1 MALQTHVSALNSSK
15 CFPPSTANPPSKIFV
30 HDFFAS
36 PSNIVKHSAKSLQA
50 SRRLQPCLASNNN
63 QEAYRPL
70 ANFAPSIWKDPNIFT
85 SEIPQLEIES
95 NDKLAE
101 ELKQQVKEMLI
112 ASASDPAEK
121 VCFIDSICRLGVSY
135 HFETEIEEQLNQI
148 FEAQPNL
155 AEDNDYDLYTI
166 ALLFRVFRQ
175 HGFKMSCGVFDKFK
189 DSNGTFKENLA
200 GDARGMLSLYE
211 ATHLRVRGEDIL
223 EEALDFTTTNLKS
236 LAKSSPDHL
245 AKHITSALEA
255 PLHKNVPRLETH
267 KYISFYQEDLG
278 EYRNETLLIFAKLDF
293 NRVQLLHQQEL
304 KHVTRW
310 WKDNKFASKFSYSRD
325 RIVEMYFWTTA
336 NYFEPR
342 YSRARIVQTK
352 LMMILTI
359 TDDTYDAYGTLE
371 ELQSFTDA
379 LERWDTH
386 ATGDLPDYMKT
397 LYSVILN
404 LFDEL
409 NNDVSE
415 EGRSYSVSITKDKL
429 KEYVRACLEEA
440 KWFNEGFVP
449 SFNQRLSNAI
459 ITAGTGFVIAASFVG
474 MGETARINEFEWLQ
488 NHPKIVEAVFT
499 IGRLKGDIKAHEFEQ
514 KRGHVSS
521 TVGCYMKQYGISKEE
536 TVEKF
541 EKILIANAWKDI
553 NEEYM
558 KQTDV
563 SRNILVTV
571 VNFARLAEIL
581 YKNQDGFTFPEDL
594 KDYIIKL
601 FVDPIPV

>member
-1 MALQTHVSALNSSK
+1 MNSSMALQTHVSALNSSK

-36 PSNIVKHSAKSLQA
+36 PSNIVKHSANSLQA

-63 QEAYRPL
+63 QEAYRPV
-70 ANFAPSIWKDPNIFT
+70 ANFAPTIWKDSNIFN
-85 SEIPQLEIES
+85 SVLPHSEIES

-101 ELKQQVKEMLI
+101 ELKQRVKEILI
-112 ASASDPAEK
+112 ASTSDPAEK
-121 VCFIDSICRLGVSY
+121 VCLIDSICRLGVSY
-135 HFETEIEEQLNQI
+135 HFETEIEEQLNEI

-166 ALLFRVFRQ
+166 ALLFRVSRQ

-189 DSNGTFKENLA
+189 DSNGTFKENIA
-200 GDARGMLSLYE
+200 GDARGILSLYE

-223 EEALDFTTTNLKS
+223 KEALDFTTTHLKS

-267 KYISFYQEDLG
+267 KYISFYQEVLG

-293 NRVQLLHQQEL
+293 NR
-304 KHVTRW
+304 
-310 WKDNKFASKFSYSRD
+310 
-325 RIVEMYFWTTA
+325 
-336 NYFEPR
+336 
-342 YSRARIVQTK
+342 
-352 LMMILTI
+352 
-359 TDDTYDAYGTLE
+359 
-371 ELQSFTDA
+371 
-379 LERWDTH
+379 
-386 ATGDLPDYMKT
+386 
-397 LYSVILN
+397 
-404 LFDEL
+404 
-409 NNDVSE
+409 
-415 EGRSYSVSITKDKL
+415 L

-459 ITAGTGFVIAASFVG
+459 ITVGTGFVIAASFVG

-499 IGRLKGDIKAHEFEQ
+499 IGRLKTDIKAHEFEQ